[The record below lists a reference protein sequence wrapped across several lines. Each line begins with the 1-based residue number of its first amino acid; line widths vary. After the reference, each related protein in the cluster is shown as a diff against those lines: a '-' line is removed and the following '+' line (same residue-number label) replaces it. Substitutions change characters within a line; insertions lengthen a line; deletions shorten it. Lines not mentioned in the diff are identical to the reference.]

1 MNLSTWKLS
10 WNKTYHHISCRRSTS
25 WFTLVSLKVFLWKL
39 QHYIWDHLFVH
50 QSPKFSSNL
59 WDPNLFFGWS
69 HEVSRQKRG
78 EKNQEQQQQQQQQ
91 QHDGFKHVSLTLHL
105 VGLLDSPFQEPQAFA
120 DLGRCIVA
128 GMFFEW
134 ESMECLMEFMFIII
148 NNNNNIIIINQNKSS
163 SIINGKLSTRKAT
176 HRNEKKLPL
185 DLWGHDPDS
194 CIFPILIGLFPVT
207 VKMLHVVTPKKGWRL
222 YILVAEYF
230 FLKQTNQCRG
240 LTSMIAAEI
249 SPTHNQRDW
258 LVRNLQPSWCYIWIY
273 KSLGHFKQKKIICKT
288 GLKCHTSY

>member
-1 MNLSTWKLS
+1 MEQNLPPHQLQKKYILVYLGIIKGVPM
-10 WNKTYHHISCRRSTS
+10 KTPALHLGSSFCPSKSEVFVKPLRS
-25 WFTLVSLKVFLWKL
+25 
-39 QHYIWDHLFVH
+39 QFV
-50 QSPKFSSNL
+50 
-59 WDPNLFFGWS
+59 FGWS

-78 EKNQEQQQQQQQQ
+78 EKNQEQKQQQQQ
-91 QHDGFKHVSLTLHL
+91 QHDGFKHVSLTRHL

-222 YILVAEYF
+222 YILVAEYSK
-230 FLKQTNQCRG
+230 KQTNAGDLPR
-240 LTSMIAAEI
+240 
-249 SPTHNQRDW
+249 W
-258 LVRNLQPSWCYIWIY
+258 
-273 KSLGHFKQKKIICKT
+273 
-288 GLKCHTSY
+288 